1 MVQAATRQDREAFR
15 ASDPNQEFFPLAHT
29 RYLKPGKSRAKP
41 SCGGGHCLLLRHSHA
56 LRMAQTWLL
65 VASPGGAESGATDS
79 RDFTMR

>member
-56 LRMAQTWLL
+56 LRMAQTSGYWWSAQGEQK
-65 VASPGGAESGATDS
+65 VALQTHVTSP
-79 RDFTMR
+79 